1 MIIVQ
6 NYINGKFESTDNT
19 IDDVNPATSEVIAKI
34 PKSGSHEVENAVDAA
49 DLARKS
55 WSDLGLEKRTI

>member
-19 IDDVNPATSEVIAKI
+19 IDDVNPATSEVIAQI
-34 PKSGSHEVENAVDAA
+34 PKSGSHEVDNAVSAA
-49 DLARKS
+49 DLS
-55 WSDLGLEKRTI
+55 LIHI